1 MGERLQAQDCLSL
14 LSGKGEERDSVL
26 EAPEGP
32 EESVGLT
39 TETLHSTPPLELPE
53 IDTGDLVLKAS
64 LTVPALRFLAAL
76 LSEQWSPGGEERLRE
91 AVLGQH
97 PAEPPT
103 RAVLP
108 EPPQTSQCLC
118 NSAGQSGN
126 LSHKELTHSGC
137 PGNVGQEQPAVS
149 VPLRNRPGIPGL
161 SPSHHRLPAPE
172 VDLGEL
178 PSGEIHPV
186 HRWS

>member
-14 LSGKGEERDSVL
+14 LSGKGEERDSAL

-32 EESVGLT
+32 EESMGAPHRDSTQHPSLGVSRSRHRGSG
-39 TETLHSTPPLELPE
+39 TEACPDCPSPE
-53 IDTGDLVLKAS
+53 VPGSSAFR
-64 LTVPALRFLAAL
+64 TVVPR
-76 LSEQWSPGGEERLRE
+76 GEEQLRE
-91 AVLGQH
+91 AVLGQR

-118 NSAGQSGN
+118 NSPGQSGN
-126 LSHKELTHSGC
+126 PSLKELTHSGC
-137 PGNVGQEQPAVS
+137 PGNVGQEQAAVS

-172 VDLGEL
+172 MDLGEL
-178 PSGEIHPV
+178 RLGEIHPV
-186 HRWS
+186 RCWS

>member
-1 MGERLQAQDCLSL
+1 MGERLQPQNCLSL
-14 LSGKGEERDSVL
+14 LSGKGEERDSAL
-26 EAPEGP
+26 EAPEEP
-32 EESVGLT
+32 EESVGAPHRDST
-39 TETLHSTPPLELPE
+39 STPPLELPE
-53 IDTGDLVLKAS
+53 VDTGDLVLKPA
-64 LTVPALRFLAAL
+64 LTVPALKFPAAP
-76 LSEQWSPGGEERLRE
+76 LSEQWSPGGEERLHE
-91 AVLGQH
+91 AVLGQR
-97 PAEPPT
+97 PAELPT

-108 EPPQTSQCLC
+108 EPPQTSQGLC

-126 LSHKELTHSGC
+126 LSHKELAHSGC

-149 VPLRNRPGIPGL
+149 VPLRNRPGIPRL

-178 PSGEIHPV
+178 SSGEIHPV